1 MTIFERGE
9 NHALR
14 VTRSQTEQKIMFS
27 PWTLRVQAL
36 EGKSM
41 PLAPFHSREQ
51 KIIPSKT
58 LSVPFMTAQ
67 SSADKIPL
75 LT

>member
-9 NHALR
+9 SHALR

-36 EGKSM
+36 EGKSI
-41 PLAPFHSREQ
+41 LAPFHSREQ
-51 KIIPSKT
+51 KMIPSKT